1 MSDTDFRTPPSP
13 AAPLDPAT
21 ARRRFEAFLPPAPF
35 RAVDPALYDMRFS
48 AGVADS
54 VRAWLAAAP
63 LAHGDPDAAL
73 ALRFAEG
80 HLRRVHPGLMAAF
93 DAQRTAGVVPAEAM
107 AAAASSVGVPLHRP
121 ADLASAPAPIDE
133 ALVEYVAAGDRHAL
147 GEVVE
152 ALGRRRDDLWRRSQ
166 DLAARQRALAGPAP
180 AEVTPAAV
188 AGFVAGVV
196 ADTGDDLATV
206 AAGLDVDEAWVRAVL
221 GGEVAE
227 VDGARIAAMCA
238 ALESDPEELFGPAA
252 LSLDA
257 AGDDLAPPPAA
268 TAAQMLVDVGGF
280 LGADEL
286 AADLDALDDDELAGL
301 VRALATRHAQLEAWA
316 DDLEG
321 RQQSLAAGLAD
332 PVLPAAGMAA
342 ELVALVAETGD
353 DLDTVATNLGLAP
366 AWAGDVVAGRTD
378 VVELADARR
387 LCDVLDLDPVATFG
401 PAGAALALDRWA
413 VVPYD
418 PFIREAHVEAVEAEM
433 PAPVVLDLGP

>member
-1 MSDTDFRTPPSP
+1 VSDTDFRTPPSP
-13 AAPLDPAT
+13 AAGIGPAE

-48 AGVADS
+48 AGVADT
-54 VRAWLAAAP
+54 VRVWLGAAP
-63 LAHGDPDAAL
+63 LADGDPDAAL

-80 HLRRVHPGLMAAF
+80 HLRRIHPGLMAGF
-93 DAQRTAGVVPAEAM
+93 DAQRMAGVAPTDAM
-107 AAAASSVGVPLHRP
+107 AAAASSVGVSLHRP
-121 ADLASAPAPIDE
+121 GDLASAPAPIDE
-133 ALVEYVAAGDRHAL
+133 ALVEYVAAGNRHAL

-166 DLAARQRALAGPAP
+166 DLAARQRALAGPA
-180 AEVTPAAV
+180 AVEVTPAAV
-188 AGFVAGVV
+188 AGFLAGVV

-206 AAGLDVDEAWVRAVL
+206 AAGLGVDEAWVRAVL

-238 ALESDPEELFGPAA
+238 ALEADPEELFGPAA

-257 AGDDLAPPPAA
+257 AGQELVPPPAT

-280 LGADEL
+280 LRADEL
-286 AADLDALDDDELAGL
+286 AADIDALDDDELAGL

-316 DDLEG
+316 DDLES
-321 RQQSLAAGLAD
+321 QQSLAVGLAE
-332 PVLPAAGMAA
+332 PVLPASAVAA

-353 DLDTVATNLGLAP
+353 DLDTVAAGLGLAP
-366 AWAGDVVAGRTD
+366 AWARDVVAGRTD
-378 VVELADARR
+378 AVDVDDARR

-401 PAGAALALDRWA
+401 PAGAVLAPDRWA

-418 PFIREAHVEAVEAEM
+418 PFIREAHAEPVEAEV
-433 PAPVVLDLGP
+433 PAPVVIDLGP